1 MEKAPEGI
9 VGDYR
14 EQQQEYDRH
23 APEHVDRRLP
33 SPRPQ
38 QQHVE
43 DHDLPPPL
51 PYGTTTPPTASR
63 TAPHFVTT
71 VNSDR
76 LENGVAHGNAKTPSH
91 VGGRHLSPPPHPDT
105 ENDGVEAVTGDDDDS
120 EDEDDDD
127 IYADDVNQDHVRS
140 TEPVAGTETKT
151 VPTVSTG
158 GGPAV
163 EPSAADIHPE
173 DEQEGH
179 VTDKTLQ
186 KEPTRDVTGDD
197 TGVEANAP
205 SGGGVLAHGST
216 EQVHAA

>member
-1 MEKAPEGI
+1 MEKAPEGL
-9 VGDYR
+9 VGNYR

-23 APEHVDRRLP
+23 APEHVDQRLP
-33 SPRPQ
+33 SPQQ

-43 DHDLPPPL
+43 SHDLPPPL

-63 TAPHFVTT
+63 TAPRFVTT

-76 LENGVAHGNAKTPSH
+76 LENGVAHKPSH

-105 ENDGVEAVTGDDDDS
+105 ENDGVEAVTGDGDDNED

-127 IYADDVNQDHVRS
+127 IYTDDVHQNLGDHVR
-140 TEPVAGTETKT
+140 PVAAGTETQTVPNVSTGGGPAETETHT

-163 EPSAADIHPE
+163 EPLATDIHPQ
-173 DEQEGH
+173 DEQEGFG
-179 VTDKTLQ
+179 L
-186 KEPTRDVTGDD
+186 
-197 TGVEANAP
+197 
-205 SGGGVLAHGST
+205 T
-216 EQVHAA
+216 EEVHAA